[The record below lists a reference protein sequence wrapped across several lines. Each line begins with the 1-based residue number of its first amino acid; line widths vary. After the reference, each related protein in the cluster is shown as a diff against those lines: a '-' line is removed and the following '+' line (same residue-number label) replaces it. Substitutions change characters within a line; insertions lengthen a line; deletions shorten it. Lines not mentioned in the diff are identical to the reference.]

1 MNFRGLFLSG
11 LVLLTTSF
19 DLQAKI
25 YSSPILTEAQ
35 NLLVNQPERTLT
47 ITQSYLKNRRLS
59 QPQDPSRVHLNGE
72 ADHSTRTPLNTINAL
87 QIQAQA
93 LSLLQRPEQAITVIK
108 KAEKTALDNKF
119 MFSVFESRILLAQF
133 YWVNLSNSATAL
145 KMLNTLNVDM
155 KHAQPITLTRQ
166 LQELKYKSLMLRA
179 RIESSIGKDEA
190 AEKLFIKA
198 KGYLVAF
205 DDKDETI
212 NYQITLGQHYLRHD
226 HYDMALDRLLSGY
239 WLAVE
244 NDDQPQI
251 ARANYELAQ
260 LFEERHV
267 FDKALEHAT
276 QAGEFF
282 ERYKRTQQL
291 AKTLS
296 LIASIYEQQGRY
308 NLALVHYFNAL
319 DQENQLKHD
328 PRSASLRLNI
338 ARVYLHLNNYKKA
351 EQYIEQ
357 ARNLSLQSG
366 NENIV
371 AESQIMQGQ
380 LELEKGELDDA
391 ITSLQAGL
399 ISASRIGATSLQLMG
414 ESVLSEAF
422 EKQNDYYNA
431 LLSQR
436 RYEQLYAG
444 KQKSVIKSNTEVF
457 KQQQK
462 MMERSLKLEEMEREQ
477 FINQNALYKQQQI
490 SLTLIG
496 VLIIMLLLLWRRQ
509 HINKQLKQQ
518 LTKLTTD
525 YYTHPRS
532 GLRNLRMLNARLA
545 NSLQQSS
552 ANFEQWYLGEIINE
566 PLSDRLRF
574 ALFEVSFLKRI
585 YLEKGYQQGLTAEK
599 EFGNY
604 LQAQVLEPARIY
616 HFSDALFLYIE
627 PNSRL
632 SCDPKQLAE
641 SIQQLIDNYT
651 LPLNIDNALQIGM
664 AEYPFLPRAY
674 TAINDQELIDILL
687 MTVDAGVS
695 LNDKQP
701 GSNWVHL
708 CAIDAAP
715 AASFVSDNIRRSC
728 VEGIDKGL
736 VKVRSSTNNEIIWN
750 YDHNLN
756 KDIS

>member
-1 MNFRGLFLSG
+1 MNFHGLFLSG

-25 YSSPILTEAQ
+25 YSSPILTEAH

-47 ITQSYLKNRRLS
+47 ITQNYLEQRRLS
-59 QPQDPSRVHLNGE
+59 KPQDPSRVHLSGE
-72 ADHSTRTPLNTINAL
+72 ADHSTRTPLNTVNAL

-93 LSLLQRPEQAITVIK
+93 LSLLQQPEQAISIIK

-133 YWVNLSNSATAL
+133 YWTNLRNSATAL
-145 KMLNTLNVDM
+145 KMLNTLTLDM
-155 KHAQPITLTRQ
+155 RNSQPMKLTRQ

-179 RIESSIGKDEA
+179 MIESNIGKDEA

-198 KGYLVAF
+198 KGYLIAF

-212 NYQITLGQHYLRHD
+212 NYQLTVGQHYLRHD

-251 ARANYELAQ
+251 ARANYELAL
-260 LFEERHV
+260 LFDERHV

-291 AKTLS
+291 AKTLT
-296 LIASIYEQQGRY
+296 LIATIYEQQGRY

-328 PRSASLRLNI
+328 VRSASLRLNI
-338 ARVYLHLNNYKKA
+338 ARVYLHLYNYKKT
-351 EQYIEQ
+351 EQYIVQ
-357 ARNLSLQSG
+357 ARNIALQSG

-371 AESQIMQGQ
+371 AESQILQGQ

-399 ISASRIGATSLQLMG
+399 ISASRIGATNLQLMG
-414 ESVLSEAF
+414 ESILSEAF

-444 KQKSVIKSNTEVF
+444 KQKSATKSNTEVF

-462 MMERSLKLEEMEREQ
+462 MMERSLKLEDMEREQ
-477 FINQNALYKQQQI
+477 FINQNALYKQQKI
-490 SLTLIG
+490 SVTLIG
-496 VLIIMLLLLWRRQ
+496 VLVIMLLLLLRRQ
-509 HINKQLKQQ
+509 YINKQLKHQ
-518 LTKLTTD
+518 LTELTAD

-552 ANFEQWYLGEIINE
+552 ANFEQWHLGEIINE

-585 YLEKGYQQGLTAEK
+585 YLEKGYQQGLVAEK
-599 EFGNY
+599 EFGRY
-604 LQAQVLEPARIY
+604 LQQQVLDPARIY
-616 HFSDALFLYIE
+616 HLSDAMFLYIE
-627 PNSRL
+627 PNARL

-651 LPLNIDNALQIGM
+651 LPLNINNSLQIGM

-687 MTVDAGVS
+687 MTVDAAVN
-695 LNDKQP
+695 LNDKHS
-701 GSNWVHL
+701 GSHWVHL
-708 CAIDAAP
+708 YAIDAAP
-715 AASFVSDNIRRSC
+715 AASFASDDIRRSC
-728 VEGIDKGL
+728 IEGIDKGL
-736 VKVRSSTNNEIIWN
+736 VKVRSSTKNEIIWN
-750 YDHNLN
+750 YDHNPN
-756 KDIS
+756 KDIN

>member
-93 LSLLQRPEQAITVIK
+93 LSLLQRPEQAINVIK

-145 KMLNTLNVDM
+145 KMLNTLNVDI

-291 AKTLS
+291 AKALS

-328 PRSASLRLNI
+328 LRSASLRLNI

-351 EQYIEQ
+351 EQYIVQ

-399 ISASRIGATSLQLMG
+399 ISASRIGAVSLQLMG
-414 ESVLSEAF
+414 ESILSEAF

-444 KQKSVIKSNTEVF
+444 KQKNTIQSNTEVF

-496 VLIIMLLLLWRRQ
+496 VLVILLLLLWRRQ

-552 ANFEQWYLGEIINE
+552 ANFEQWHLGEIINE

-604 LQAQVLEPARIY
+604 LQVQILEPARIY

-627 PNSRL
+627 PNARL

-641 SIQQLIDNYT
+641 SMQQLIDNYT

-687 MTVDAGVS
+687 MTVDAGIS
-695 LNDKQP
+695 LNDKQS

>member
-93 LSLLQRPEQAITVIK
+93 LSLLQRPEQAINVIK

-145 KMLNTLNVDM
+145 KMLNTLNVDI

-291 AKTLS
+291 AKALS

-328 PRSASLRLNI
+328 LRSASLRLNI

-351 EQYIEQ
+351 EQYIVQ

-399 ISASRIGATSLQLMG
+399 ISASRIGAVSLQLMG
-414 ESVLSEAF
+414 ESILSEAF

-444 KQKSVIKSNTEVF
+444 KQKKC
-457 KQQQK
+457 
-462 MMERSLKLEEMEREQ
+462 
-477 FINQNALYKQQQI
+477 
-490 SLTLIG
+490 
-496 VLIIMLLLLWRRQ
+496 
-509 HINKQLKQQ
+509 
-518 LTKLTTD
+518 
-525 YYTHPRS
+525 HP
-532 GLRNLRMLNARLA
+532 
-545 NSLQQSS
+545 
-552 ANFEQWYLGEIINE
+552 
-566 PLSDRLRF
+566 
-574 ALFEVSFLKRI
+574 K
-585 YLEKGYQQGLTAEK
+585 
-599 EFGNY
+599 
-604 LQAQVLEPARIY
+604 
-616 HFSDALFLYIE
+616 
-627 PNSRL
+627 
-632 SCDPKQLAE
+632 
-641 SIQQLIDNYT
+641 
-651 LPLNIDNALQIGM
+651 
-664 AEYPFLPRAY
+664 
-674 TAINDQELIDILL
+674 
-687 MTVDAGVS
+687 
-695 LNDKQP
+695 
-701 GSNWVHL
+701 
-708 CAIDAAP
+708 
-715 AASFVSDNIRRSC
+715 
-728 VEGIDKGL
+728 
-736 VKVRSSTNNEIIWN
+736 
-750 YDHNLN
+750 
-756 KDIS
+756 

>member
-47 ITQSYLKNRRLS
+47 ITQNYLKNRRLS

-93 LSLLQRPEQAITVIK
+93 LSLLQRPERAISVIK

-328 PRSASLRLNI
+328 LRSASLRLNI

-518 LTKLTTD
+518 LTTLTTD

-552 ANFEQWYLGEIINE
+552 ANFEQWHLGEIINE

>member
-47 ITQSYLKNRRLS
+47 ITQSYLKSRRLS

-93 LSLLQRPEQAITVIK
+93 LSLLQRPEQAINVIK

-145 KMLNTLNVDM
+145 KMLNTLNVDI

-291 AKTLS
+291 AKALS

-328 PRSASLRLNI
+328 LRSASLRLNI

-351 EQYIEQ
+351 EQYIVQ

-399 ISASRIGATSLQLMG
+399 ISASRIGAVSLQLMG
-414 ESVLSEAF
+414 ESILSEAF

-444 KQKSVIKSNTEVF
+444 KQKNAIQSNTEVF

-496 VLIIMLLLLWRRQ
+496 VLVILLLLLWRRQ

-552 ANFEQWYLGEIINE
+552 ANFEQWHLGEIINE

-604 LQAQVLEPARIY
+604 LQVQILEPARIY

-627 PNSRL
+627 PNARL

-641 SIQQLIDNYT
+641 SMQQLIDNYT

-687 MTVDAGVS
+687 MTVDAGIS
-695 LNDKQP
+695 LNDKQS

>member
-93 LSLLQRPEQAITVIK
+93 LSLLQRPEQAINVIK

-145 KMLNTLNVDM
+145 KMLNTLNVDI

-212 NYQITLGQHYLRHD
+212 NYQITLGQHYLHHD

-291 AKTLS
+291 AKALS

-328 PRSASLRLNI
+328 LRSASLRLNI

-351 EQYIEQ
+351 EQYIVQ

-399 ISASRIGATSLQLMG
+399 ISASRIGAVSLQLMG
-414 ESVLSEAF
+414 ESILSEAF

-444 KQKSVIKSNTEVF
+444 KQKNAIQSNTEVF

-496 VLIIMLLLLWRRQ
+496 VLVILLLLLWRRQ

-552 ANFEQWYLGEIINE
+552 ANFEQWHLGEIINE

-604 LQAQVLEPARIY
+604 LQVQILEPARIY

-627 PNSRL
+627 PNARL

-641 SIQQLIDNYT
+641 SMQQLIDNYT

-687 MTVDAGVS
+687 MTVDAGIS
-695 LNDKQP
+695 LNDKQS

>member
-119 MFSVFESRILLAQF
+119 MFSVFESRILLAQV

>member
-93 LSLLQRPEQAITVIK
+93 LSLLQRPEQAINVIK

-145 KMLNTLNVDM
+145 KMLNTLNVDI

-291 AKTLS
+291 AKALS

-328 PRSASLRLNI
+328 LRSASLRLNI

-351 EQYIEQ
+351 EQYIVQ

-399 ISASRIGATSLQLMG
+399 ISASRIGAVSLQLMG
-414 ESVLSEAF
+414 ESILSEAF

-444 KQKSVIKSNTEVF
+444 KQKNAIQSNTGVF

-462 MMERSLKLEEMEREQ
+462 MMGRSLKLEEMERGQ

-496 VLIIMLLLLWRRQ
+496 VLVILLLLLWRRQ

-552 ANFEQWYLGEIINE
+552 ANFEQWHLGEIINE

-604 LQAQVLEPARIY
+604 LQVQILEPARIY

-627 PNSRL
+627 PNARL

-641 SIQQLIDNYT
+641 SMQQLIDNYT

-664 AEYPFLPRAY
+664 AEYPFFPRAY

-687 MTVDAGVS
+687 MTVDAGIS
-695 LNDKQP
+695 HNDKQS

-736 VKVRSSTNNEIIWN
+736 VKVRSSTNNEIIWD

>member
-1 MNFRGLFLSG
+1 MIFRGLLISG

-35 NLLVNQPERTLT
+35 TLLVSQPERTLT
-47 ITQSYLKNRRLS
+47 ITKSYLEQRRLS
-59 QPQDPSRVHLNGE
+59 QPQDPSRVHLNSE
-72 ADHSTRTPLNTINAL
+72 ADHSTRTPLNTVNAL

-93 LSLLQRPEQAITVIK
+93 LSLLQRPEKAIAVIK
-108 KAEKTALDNKF
+108 KAEKTALDNNL

-145 KMLNTLNVDM
+145 KILNTLNIDM
-155 KHAQPITLTRQ
+155 KQAQPINLSRQ
-166 LQELKYKSLMLRA
+166 LQELKYKALMLRA
-179 RIESSIGKDEA
+179 LIESSIGKDAA

-198 KGYLVAF
+198 KGYLVTF

-212 NYQITLGQHYLRHD
+212 NYQLTLGQHYLRHN

-267 FDKALEHAT
+267 LDKALEHAT

-282 ERYKRTQQL
+282 ERYKRTQEL
-291 AKTLS
+291 AKTLA

-328 PRSASLRLNI
+328 LRSASLRLNI
-338 ARVYLHLNNYKKA
+338 ARIYLHLCNYSKT
-351 EQYIEQ
+351 EQYIVQ
-357 ARNLSLQSG
+357 ARNLALQSG

-371 AESQIMQGQ
+371 AESQILQGQ

-399 ISASRIGATSLQLMG
+399 ISASRIGATNLQLMG
-414 ESVLSEAF
+414 ESILSEAF

-444 KQKSVIKSNTEVF
+444 KQKNATKSNTEVF

-462 MMERSLKLEEMEREQ
+462 MMERSLKLEDMEREQ
-477 FINQNALYKQQQI
+477 FINQNALYKQQKI
-490 SLTLIG
+490 SLSLIG
-496 VLIIMLLLLWRRQ
+496 GLVILLLLLWRRQ

-552 ANFEQWYLGEIINE
+552 ANFEQWHLGEIINE

-585 YLEKGYQQGLTAEK
+585 YLEKGYQQGLAAEK

-604 LQAQVLEPARIY
+604 LQQQVLEPARIY
-616 HFSDALFLYIE
+616 HFSDAMFLYIE
-627 PNSRL
+627 PNARL

-641 SIQQLIDNYT
+641 SMQLLIDNYT
-651 LPLNIDNALQIGM
+651 LPLNINNTLQIGM

-687 MTVDAGVS
+687 MTVDAGIS

-701 GSNWVHL
+701 GSHWVHS

-715 AASFVSDNIRRSC
+715 AASFVGDNIRRAC

-750 YDHNLN
+750 YDHNIN
-756 KDIS
+756 NDIN

>member
-25 YSSPILTEAQ
+25 YSSPILTKAQ

-93 LSLLQRPEQAITVIK
+93 LSLLQRPEQAINVIK

-145 KMLNTLNVDM
+145 KMLNTLNVDI

-291 AKTLS
+291 AKALS

-328 PRSASLRLNI
+328 LRSASLRLNI

-351 EQYIEQ
+351 EQYIVQ

-399 ISASRIGATSLQLMG
+399 ISASRIGAVSLQLMG
-414 ESVLSEAF
+414 ESILSEAF

-444 KQKSVIKSNTEVF
+444 KQKNAIQSNTEVF

-496 VLIIMLLLLWRRQ
+496 VLVILLLLLWRRQ

-552 ANFEQWYLGEIINE
+552 ANFEQWHLGEIINE

-604 LQAQVLEPARIY
+604 LQVQILEPARIY

-627 PNSRL
+627 PNARL

-641 SIQQLIDNYT
+641 SMQQLIDNYT

-687 MTVDAGVS
+687 MTVDAGIS
-695 LNDKQP
+695 LNDKQS

>member
-1 MNFRGLFLSG
+1 MNFHGLFLSG

-25 YSSPILTEAQ
+25 YSSPILIEAH
-35 NLLVNQPERTLT
+35 NLLVNQPQKTLS
-47 ITQSYLKNRRLS
+47 ITENYLEQRRLS
-59 QPQDPSRVHLNGE
+59 KPQDPSRVHLNGE

-93 LSLLQRPEQAITVIK
+93 LSLLQRPEQAIRIIK
-108 KAEKTALDNKF
+108 KAEKMALKNNF
-119 MFSVFESRILLAQF
+119 TFSVFESRILLAQF

-145 KMLNTLNVDM
+145 KMLNTINVDM
-155 KHAQPITLTRQ
+155 QQSPPIKLTCQ
-166 LQELKYKSLMLRA
+166 LQELKYRSLILRA
-179 RIESSIGKDEA
+179 LIESSIGKDEA

-205 DDKDETI
+205 NDKDETI
-212 NYQITLGQHYLRHD
+212 NYQLTLGQHYLRHD

-251 ARANYELAQ
+251 ARANYELAK
-260 LFEERHV
+260 LFEKRHV

-282 ERYKRTQQL
+282 ERYQRTQQL
-291 AKTLS
+291 AKTLT

-328 PRSASLRLNI
+328 IRSASLRLNI
-338 ARVYLHLNNYKKA
+338 ARVYLHLNNYEKA
-351 EQYIEQ
+351 ERYIIQ
-357 ARNLSLQSG
+357 ARNLALQSG
-366 NENIV
+366 NEGIA
-371 AESQIMQGQ
+371 AESQILQGQ
-380 LELEKGELDDA
+380 LELEEGNLDNA
-391 ITSLQAGL
+391 VTSLQAGL
-399 ISASRIGATSLQLMG
+399 ISASRIGATNLQLMG
-414 ESVLSEAF
+414 ESILSESF

-444 KQKSVIKSNTEVF
+444 KQKNTIKSNTEVF

-490 SLTLIG
+490 SLALIG
-496 VLIIMLLLLWRRQ
+496 VLVIMLLLLWRRQ
-509 HINKQLKQQ
+509 YMNKQLKQQ

-552 ANFEQWYLGEIINE
+552 ANFEQWHLGEIINE

-585 YLEKGYQQGLTAEK
+585 YLEKGYRQGLTAEK

-604 LQAQVLEPARIY
+604 LQQQVLEPARIY
-616 HFSDALFLYIE
+616 HFSDAMFLYIE

-641 SIQQLIDNYT
+641 SMQQLIDNYT
-651 LPLNIDNALQIGM
+651 LPLNIDNSLQIGM

-695 LNDKQP
+695 LNDKHP
-701 GSNWVHL
+701 GSHWIHL

-728 VEGIDKGL
+728 IEGIDNGL
-736 VKVRSSTNNEIIWN
+736 VKVRSSTKNEIIWN
-750 YDHNLN
+750 YDHNPN
-756 KDIS
+756 KDIN

>member
-19 DLQAKI
+19 DLQAKL
-25 YSSPILTEAQ
+25 YSSPILTEAH
-35 NLLVNQPERTLT
+35 NLLVNQPQRTLI
-47 ITQSYLKNRRLS
+47 ITQNYLEQRRLS
-59 QPQDPSRVHLNGE
+59 KPQDPSRIHLNGE
-72 ADHSTRTPLNTINAL
+72 ADHSTRTPLNTVNAL
-87 QIQAQA
+87 QLQAQA
-93 LSLLQRPEQAITVIK
+93 LSLLQRPELAIKAIR
-108 KAEKTALDNKF
+108 KAEKKAFDNNF

-133 YWVNLSNSATAL
+133 YWINLSNSATAL
-145 KMLNTLNVDM
+145 KILNTLSVDI
-155 KHAQPITLTRQ
+155 KHSQPIKQTRQ
-166 LQELKYKSLMLRA
+166 QQELKYQSLMLRA
-179 RIESSIGKDEA
+179 RIESSLNKDEA

-212 NYQITLGQHYLRHD
+212 NYQLTLGQHYLRHH

-244 NDDQPQI
+244 HEDQPQI

-291 AKTLS
+291 AKTLT

-328 PRSASLRLNI
+328 VRSASLRLNI
-338 ARVYLHLNNYKKA
+338 ARVYLHLYNYPKT
-351 EQYIEQ
+351 EQYIIQ
-357 ARNLSLQSG
+357 ARNLALQSG

-371 AESQIMQGQ
+371 AESQILQGQ
-380 LELEKGELDDA
+380 LELEKGALDDA

-399 ISASRIGATSLQLMG
+399 ISASRIGATDLQLIG
-414 ESVLSEAF
+414 ESILSKAF

-436 RYEQLYAG
+436 RYEQLYVG
-444 KQKSVIKSNTEVF
+444 KQKNATKSNTEVF

-477 FINQNALYKQQQI
+477 FINKNALYKQQQI
-490 SLTLIG
+490 SLALIG
-496 VLIIMLLLLWRRQ
+496 GLVLLLLLLWRRQ

-552 ANFEQWYLGEIINE
+552 ANFEQWHLGEIINE

-574 ALFEVSFLKRI
+574 ALFEVSFLKNI
-585 YLEKGYQQGLTAEK
+585 YLEKGYQQGLAAEK
-599 EFGNY
+599 EFGDY
-604 LQAQVLEPARIY
+604 LQQQVLEPARIY
-616 HFSDALFLYIE
+616 HFSDAMFLYIE
-627 PNSRL
+627 PNARL
-632 SCDPKQLAE
+632 SCDPKQLAD

-651 LPLNIDNALQIGM
+651 LPLNIETALQIGM
-664 AEYPFLPRAY
+664 AEYPFLPRSY

-695 LNDKQP
+695 LNNKYS
-701 GSNWVHL
+701 GNHWVHL
-708 CAIDAAP
+708 SAIDAAP

-728 VEGIDKGL
+728 IKGIAKGL

-750 YDHNLN
+750 YDHNIN
-756 KDIS
+756 KDIN

>member
-93 LSLLQRPEQAITVIK
+93 LSLLQRPEQAINVIK

-145 KMLNTLNVDM
+145 KMLNTLNVDI

-291 AKTLS
+291 AKALS

-328 PRSASLRLNI
+328 LRSASLRLNI

-351 EQYIEQ
+351 EQYIVQ

-391 ITSLQAGL
+391 ITSLQVGL
-399 ISASRIGATSLQLMG
+399 ISASRIGAVSLQLMG
-414 ESVLSEAF
+414 ESILSEAF

-444 KQKSVIKSNTEVF
+444 KQKNAIQSNTEVF

-496 VLIIMLLLLWRRQ
+496 VLVILLLLLWRRQ

-552 ANFEQWYLGEIINE
+552 ANFEQWHLGEIINE

-604 LQAQVLEPARIY
+604 LQVQILEPARIY

-627 PNSRL
+627 PNARL

-641 SIQQLIDNYT
+641 SMQQLIDNYT

-687 MTVDAGVS
+687 MTVDAGIS
-695 LNDKQP
+695 LNDKQS